1 VAGLNDPA
9 RPEAADAINKCREA
23 GIRVMMITGDS
34 KDTAVAIAK
43 EVNILTAADDLSV
56 AAFTG
61 EEFFSLPPDEQL
73 NVLRKGNKVFCR
85 TQPRDKRKLISLLAS
100 LGETTAMTG
109 DGTDAFTNAFPCCP
123 TLICLCPC
131 ARSERCTSLARS
143 RYWHCNG

>member
-61 EEFFSLPPDEQL
+61 EYICSYPYVVLLMGLRQANIVFGRPP
-73 NVLRKGNKVFCR
+73 
-85 TQPRDKRKLISLLAS
+85 PRHPRMRLSLLAS